1 MKLQRILAGVLLLF
15 CFSVSKAETSQNLID
30 PQAWDGA
37 TYGNDPGGCC
47 TSISGSGA
55 MIDNTSE
62 TIMFSYGRDVLAQT
76 IAINQALALSGISV
90 DGYQYEWT
98 YRLIGKHGT
107 NNYYQVHNDTLQFIV
122 TVKDA
127 NGNQVERYVY
137 DRSGAVGQ
145 TIAGSGDWQTESGT
159 ELFQQSY
166 QDPQNIQLQII
177 GADGGY
183 WAGYYGPE
191 VKDIALRLIYSAD
204 PCSGNPLFDPS
215 CKGYAEALAK
225 MLYDQNCA
233 ANPLYDSGCP
243 GYATAYFNQQCSVS
257 PLYNQACPGYAEAY
271 YDQQCSANP
280 LYDSQCPGYAQAY
293 EDQQCTLDPF
303 YNTTCPGYAAAYYN
317 QQCTLDTLY
326 DSGCDGYESAYYEKY
341 IKPQLE
347 EQTAQA
353 SGTDTT
359 SATSTNTSIPTVSST
374 GEFNA
379 ISLTGDSV
387 VDSFISGGT
396 ANDMVASYTPAQ
408 ESTPAPTET
417 PQQSNG
423 GETVGENQ
431 RETEGSNEATTGEV
445 SQNEP
450 ESISDSSAD
459 VEEQMGDGGGE
470 DSAGSEAGSDEKED
484 NATGGN
490 SKSKSSSDSRRDKMK
505 KAMTEKAMALADD
518 MSKAATIEAQ
528 KAVQAQVL
536 AVMSYVPGFG
546 SYGGTIGGGSYSD
559 AQMYAPT
566 TVPESKRGLRNGLA
580 QQLLHTKMVDSQY
593 KESD

>member
-1 MKLQRILAGVLLLF
+1 MIQRLIFGWALLLSSF
-15 CFSVSKAETSQNLID
+15 LVSNPALSSETGNILGGNTS
-30 PQAWDGA
+30 WDNCLA
-37 TYGNDPGGCC
+37 
-47 TSISGSGA
+47 SGA
-55 MIDNTSE
+55 NTWGNNNGGDGGY
-62 TIMFSYGRDVLAQT
+62 TPNCGPDQINFGWLYGVQNKVISQT
-76 IAINQALALSGISV
+76 VGINLALKEVGIQV
-90 DGYQYEWT
+90 DGFRYSWYIKNRNANQT
-98 YRLIGKHGT
+98 DQGG
-107 NNYYQVHNDTLQFIV
+107 VDTMIMSIDV
-122 TVKDA
+122 YKA
-127 NGNQVERYVY
+127 NGDLYRSYEY
-137 DRSGAVGQ
+137 DYSYDM
-145 TIAGSGDWQTESGT
+145 DWTRFSGT
-159 ELFQQSY
+159 ELFN
-166 QDPQNIQLQII
+166 QNYLSPDFF
-177 GADGGY
+177 GNMTVSAFGTDRGY
-183 WAGYYGPE
+183 WWGYFGPE
-191 VKDIALRLIYSAD
+191 LANASINLIYSAN
-204 PCSGNPLFDPS
+204 PCYNNSLYDPS
-215 CKGYAEALAK
+215 CDGYAEAYAQV
-225 MLYDQNCA
+225 LYDQNCA
-233 ANPLYDSGCP
+233 ANPLYDTGCP
-243 GYATAYFNQQCSVS
+243 GYATAYFNQQCTADA
-257 PLYNQACPGYAEAY
+257 LYSSACPGYAEAY
-271 YDQQCSANP
+271 F
-280 LYDSQCPGYAQAY
+280 
-293 EDQQCTLDPF
+293 DQQCTLDPF

-431 RETEGSNEATTGEV
+431 RETESSNEATTGEV

-450 ESISDSSAD
+450 ESESISDSSAD
-459 VEEQMGDGGGE
+459 VEEPMGDGGGE
-470 DSAGSEAGSDEKED
+470 DSGGSEAGSDEKED
-484 NATGGN
+484 NATGGD
-490 SKSKSSSDSRRDKMK
+490 SKPKSSSDSRRDKMK
-505 KAMTEKAMALADD
+505 KAMTEKAMSLADD
-518 MSKAATIEAQ
+518 MSKAATVEAQ

-546 SYGGTIGGGSYSD
+546 SYGGSIGGGSYSD

>member
-1 MKLQRILAGVLLLF
+1 MNLRSLLVGVLLLS
-15 CFSVSKAETSQNLID
+15 CFSLSKADVSQNLID
-30 PQAWDGA
+30 PQAWEGV
-37 TYGNDPGGCC
+37 TYGADPGGCC
-47 TSISGSGA
+47 ASISGNGPLY
-55 MIDNTSE
+55 DTNTGV
-62 TIMFSYGRDVLAQT
+62 IMFSYGNALISQT
-76 IAINQALALSGISV
+76 IAINQALKAIGIQV
-90 DGYQYEWT
+90 DGYQYHWH
-98 YRLIGKHGT
+98 YKLMP
-107 NNYYQVHNDTLQFIV
+107 NNAGSSDSLTFEVS
-122 TVKDA
+122 VKDS
-127 NGNQVERYVY
+127 NGQVVETYTY
-137 DRSGAVGQ
+137 NYSGPADGLDVHQ
-145 TIAGSGDWQTESGT
+145 AGTQM
-159 ELFQQSY
+159 FNQSY
-166 QDPQNIQLQII
+166 MDPQSIALKIRGQ
-177 GADGGY
+177 DGGF
-183 WAGYYGPE
+183 WGGYYGPE
-191 VKDIALRLIYSAD
+191 ITYTDLRLIYSVD
-204 PCSGNPLFDPS
+204 PCGGDPLFDPS
-215 CKGYAEALAK
+215 CNGYAEALAK
-225 MLYDQNCA
+225 QLYDQNCA
-233 ANPLYDSGCP
+233 ANPLYDTGCP
-243 GYATAYFNQQCSVS
+243 GYQTAYFNQQCSVS

-271 YDQQCSANP
+271 YNQQCSANP

-353 SGTDTT
+353 SGTDIT

-431 RETEGSNEATTGEV
+431 RETESSNEATTGDV

-450 ESISDSSAD
+450 ESESISEASAD

-470 DSAGSEAGSDEKED
+470 DSRGSEAGSDEKED
-484 NATGGN
+484 NATGGD

-518 MSKAATIEAQ
+518 MSKAATVEAQ